1 MITRI
6 VITRASVPRVV
17 AIASPTPSRGTR
29 TGILGNL
36 ASSSSS
42 SSSSSSRVPCP
53 SPASVNSH
61 CHRNPTQSR
70 IPKTHYPRPSSSSSS
85 WPRMTRA
92 ARARRARGAGLSI
105 FGQSMRY
112 IGLSHPWIYV
122 HTYRYV
128 YISLSCTCIRV
139 SRTLA
144 YAPEGT
150 PDRASCPEG
159 ARLAPID
166 VARARVGPFDVAS
179 GGIHQSRPGQYHG
192 TREPVETTRARTGDV
207 TPSGFFAREVV
218 IAVTTD
224 DAHTATRDDDDDDG
238 RRRRRRAR

>member
-92 ARARRARGAGLSI
+92 ARARRGAI
-105 FGQSMRY
+105 Y
-112 IGLSHPWIYV
+112 IRTVDEVYRSLTPMDLCTHVPVRV
-122 HTYRYV
+122 HKSFVYV
-128 YISLSCTCIRV
+128 YTCFPYPSVRTRRHARSRV
-139 SRTLA
+139 VPRR
-144 YAPEGT
+144 
-150 PDRASCPEG
+150 RASCPD
-159 ARLAPID
+159 RCR
-166 VARARVGPFDVAS
+166 ARALGHSTSHRVESTNHDLGS
-179 GGIHQSRPGQYHG
+179 TTGLESQSKP
-192 TREPVETTRARTGDV
+192 RARGRATS
-207 TPSGFFAREVV
+207 PLVV
-218 IAVTTD
+218 FS
-224 DAHTATRDDDDDDG
+224 
-238 RRRRRRAR
+238 RAKSLSR

>member
-1 MITRI
+1 MFELRLFLINLLHRLVRLRRVGVSERTLRKLCLFTLYMITRI
-6 VITRASVPRVV
+6 VITRASVPCLV
-17 AIASPTPSRGTR
+17 AIANA
-29 TGILGNL
+29 IAIEGNENRHL
-36 ASSSSS
+36 ASSS

-105 FGQSMRY
+105 FGQSMGY

-144 YAPEGT
+144 YALEGT
-150 PDRASCPEG
+150 PDRAS
-159 ARLAPID
+159 
-166 VARARVGPFDVAS
+166 
-179 GGIHQSRPGQYHG
+179 
-192 TREPVETTRARTGDV
+192 
-207 TPSGFFAREVV
+207 
-218 IAVTTD
+218 
-224 DAHTATRDDDDDDG
+224 
-238 RRRRRRAR
+238 